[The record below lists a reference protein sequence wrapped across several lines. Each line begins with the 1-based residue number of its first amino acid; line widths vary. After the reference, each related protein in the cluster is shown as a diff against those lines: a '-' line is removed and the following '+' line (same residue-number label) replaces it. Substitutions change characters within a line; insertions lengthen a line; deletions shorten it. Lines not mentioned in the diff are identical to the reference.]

1 MEPGWVAFH
10 RRDTTPVVELV
21 RRVAEARD
29 PGEHG
34 DGVEVVV
41 ESPAAGRLADL
52 LGRADSVQARIIVT
66 KVGGEVAYPFD
77 VRLVSEDGAEAARR
91 AGASLV
97 GPGRGWATSETDGE
111 AFLVHKGRPGAGP
124 DWAELTAGTVTALV
138 TLAGE
143 VGDEGWRARV
153 DRAVRRR

>member
-1 MEPGWVAFH
+1 MAFH
-10 RRDTTPVVELV
+10 REDTTPVVELV
-21 RRVAEARD
+21 RRVAQARD

-41 ESPAAGRLADL
+41 ESPAAGKLADL

-66 KVGGEVAYPFD
+66 KAGGEVTYPFD
-77 VRLVSEDGAEAARR
+77 VQLVSEGGGEAARR

-97 GPGRGWATSETDGE
+97 GPGRSWATSETDGR
-111 AFLVHKGRPGAGP
+111 AFIVHKGRPGAEP
-124 DWAELTAGTVTALV
+124 DWSELTAGTVTALV
-138 TLAGE
+138 ALAGE